1 MSNFPSSNPSK
12 NLLAALMCGNMLEYF
27 DFFIFAHF
35 TFLLAPKFYPP
46 INPLF
51 DSIVA
56 GFFFAI
62 GFLARPIGGYFFG
75 RLADYSGRRRSLMF
89 SVLGMAIPTLCIG
102 LLPTYTEVGIV
113 APIALIIC
121 RIIQGLCMGGE
132 FTNGGVLLIESY
144 GWKRAGTVAGFY
156 NFSSGMGS
164 LLAIACVAVVSS
176 PGMPEWSWRVPFFIA
191 SFLGVVAYYLRS
203 YVGESPVFE
212 REAQINQASDLKL
225 LSGKY
230 RRYFIR
236 AFFTGAV
243 AGVFIWIPLSFTSF
257 YMTKILFIPLH
268 TAVKM
273 TVLAVILHSL
283 FTCIFGWLSDRVG
296 WKKMML
302 AGCITQMTLLYPAF
316 TLLYDQQFVMFQ
328 ILTVIPAAMA
338 YSVVHPLSSFQV
350 PALLRGRL
358 SGFSFSAGM
367 CIFAGLTPVITGTLT
382 QLMNGSLLGV
392 AAYLLSIS
400 VVGGLVIYRL
410 FQEKTTLEK
419 IEYRMVA

>member
-1 MSNFPSSNPSK
+1 M
-12 NLLAALMCGNMLEYF
+12 LAALMCGNMLEYF

-35 TFLLAPKFYPP
+35 TFLLAPKFYPS
-46 INPLF
+46 INPLY
-51 DSIVA
+51 DSIIA

-75 RLADYSGRRRSLMF
+75 RIADFTGRRKSLMF

-113 APIALIIC
+113 APIALITC

-144 GWKRAGTVAGFY
+144 GWKKAGTVSGLY

-176 PGMPEWSWRVPFFIA
+176 PGMPAWAWRVPFIFA
-191 SFLGVVAYYLRS
+191 AFLGIVAYYLRS
-203 YVGESPVFE
+203 YINESPVFE
-212 REAQINQASDLKL
+212 QESHMGSAQSLKL
-225 LSGKY
+225 LSGKN

-236 AFFTGAV
+236 AFCAGAI
-243 AGVFIWIPLSFTSF
+243 AGVFVWIPLSFTSF
-257 YMTKILFIPLH
+257 YMTKILAIPLH

-273 TVLAVILHSL
+273 TVLAVVVHGLL
-283 FTCIFGWLSDRVG
+283 TAVFGWISDRMG
-296 WKKMML
+296 WKKMMI
-302 AGCITQMTLLYPAF
+302 AGCVIQMILLYPAF
-316 TLLYDQQFVMFQ
+316 TLLHDQQFVMFQ
-328 ILTVIPAAMA
+328 LLMVIPAAMA
-338 YSVVHPLSSFQV
+338 YAVVHPLSSFQV

-367 CIFAGLTPVITGTLT
+367 CIFAGLTPMITITLT
-382 QLMNGSLLGV
+382 QLMDGSLFGV
-392 AAYLLSIS
+392 AGYILTVC
-400 VVGGLVIYRL
+400 VVGGISIHLL
-410 FQEKTTLEK
+410 FKEKAISEK
-419 IEYRMVA
+419 IEYRLVA